1 MQVVVN
7 GKATEV
13 RDGAVV
19 PDVLD
24 QLGLTGQRLALLLD
38 GEVVRKA
45 DFPQTRLNEGA
56 VVEIIQMVG
65 GG

>member
-7 GKATEV
+7 GNATEV
-13 RDGAVV
+13 RTGSTV
-19 PDVLD
+19 PELIE
-24 QLGLTGQRLALLLD
+24 QLGLTGQRLALLLN

-45 DFPQTRLNEGA
+45 DFPQTFLTEGA